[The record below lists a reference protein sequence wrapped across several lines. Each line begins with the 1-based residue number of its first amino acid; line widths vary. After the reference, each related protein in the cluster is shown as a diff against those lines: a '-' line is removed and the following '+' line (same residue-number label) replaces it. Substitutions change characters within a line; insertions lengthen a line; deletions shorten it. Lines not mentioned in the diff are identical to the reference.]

1 MDEKQF
7 AEFMAMMERHH
18 RIMYE
23 VAGQTLAGVNE
34 ATYYLRMLHEY
45 NQAMAEAEAD
55 NLDPEQQAKDSGHL
69 YVVRLI
75 KKNTEKGV
83 MIYSDNPDLQQPTG
97 KLYWNNKGIE
107 PAGLIDWDNGP
118 FWTGKATPTKDDLAE
133 FPGMLR
139 PLNGTLTFIKNRYPA
154 KNGGFDR
161 WPIEKIVSWVP
172 DNAPAA
178 TPAPTRPAPAQQ
190 STVPGPPPPPAPPEK
205 ESVTD
210 GLKRLVQDAK
220 KKYVQT
226 VGIILQTR
234 DEAAINAAC
243 DFIAKQWALAEKNP
257 LRFKDGRTEVT
268 TSDLS
273 NNQLDALTAH
283 IIAHSDYW
291 LAQWRTV

>member
-1 MDEKQF
+1 
-7 AEFMAMMERHH
+7 MAATTAGPSRRSSVGCPTTH
-18 RIMYE
+18 R
-23 VAGQTLAGVNE
+23 QT
-34 ATYYLRMLHEY
+34 
-45 NQAMAEAEAD
+45 
-55 NLDPEQQAKDSGHL
+55 
-69 YVVRLI
+69 
-75 KKNTEKGV
+75 
-83 MIYSDNPDLQQPTG
+83 
-97 KLYWNNKGIE
+97 
-107 PAGLIDWDNGP
+107 
-118 FWTGKATPTKDDLAE
+118 
-133 FPGMLR
+133 
-139 PLNGTLTFIKNRYPA
+139 
-154 KNGGFDR
+154 
-161 WPIEKIVSWVP
+161 
-172 DNAPAA
+172 

-273 NNQLDALTAH
+273 ENQLDALTAH
-283 IIAHSDYW
+283 VVAHDKYW
-291 LAQWRTV
+291 NDAWRESGPQMKIQELVAHAQKALRRGRGRRRRTQRRA